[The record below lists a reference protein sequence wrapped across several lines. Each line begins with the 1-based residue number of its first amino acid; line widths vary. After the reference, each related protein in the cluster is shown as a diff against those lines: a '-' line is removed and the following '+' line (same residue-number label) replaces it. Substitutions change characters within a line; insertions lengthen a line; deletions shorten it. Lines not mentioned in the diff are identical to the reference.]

1 MAFVYRLGELEKK
14 LLVQE
19 TMRSVKQE
27 TVDRLKLETEEL
39 AKEEDVLQGVEKALL
54 RISTQVIARSTQRVD
69 KLVTLGLRAVFH
81 DQDLSFRVEVRRY
94 RGKTGAKLTL
104 RENGKLAPLD
114 DSYGGGV
121 LAVIGVLLRVALVD
135 AFKLRRVLLL
145 DETLTHLSIQYH
157 ERASALLRKL
167 CSDLNFQV
175 LMVTH
180 ASAFARYADR
190 HYLAKKG
197 SKGTE
202 FELVGE
208 SEQ

>member
-1 MAFVYRLGELEKK
+1 MVAVNRLGELEKK

-19 TMRSVKQE
+19 TMRTVRQE
-27 TVDRLKLETEEL
+27 TVDHLKLETEEL

-69 KLVTLGLRAVFH
+69 KLVTLGLRAVFV
-81 DQDLSFRVEVRRY
+81 DQDLSFRVEIK
-94 RGKTGAKLTL
+94 RGYGGRTGAKLT
-104 RENGKLAPLD
+104 
-114 DSYGGGV
+114 
-121 LAVIGVLLRVALVD
+121 LRVALVD
-135 AFKLRRVLLL
+135 AFKMRRLLLL
-145 DETLTHLSIQYH
+145 DETLTHLSVQYH

-167 CSDLNFQV
+167 CSDLNFKV

-197 SKGTE
+197 PKGTE

-208 SEQ
+208 SVE